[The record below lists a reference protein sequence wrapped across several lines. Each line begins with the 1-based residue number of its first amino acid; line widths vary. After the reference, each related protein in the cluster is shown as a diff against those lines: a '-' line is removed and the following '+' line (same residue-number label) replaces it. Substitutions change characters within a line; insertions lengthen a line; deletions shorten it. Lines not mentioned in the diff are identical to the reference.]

1 MEDVKAEHTRGRGMW
16 RPVAC
21 ACMEVEKMI
30 KIHSHKHL
38 KKKIQRKLRLEAKN
52 ERPAGEDA
60 AVGR

>member
-1 MEDVKAEHTRGRGMW
+1 
-16 RPVAC
+16 
-21 ACMEVEKMI
+21 MEVEKMI